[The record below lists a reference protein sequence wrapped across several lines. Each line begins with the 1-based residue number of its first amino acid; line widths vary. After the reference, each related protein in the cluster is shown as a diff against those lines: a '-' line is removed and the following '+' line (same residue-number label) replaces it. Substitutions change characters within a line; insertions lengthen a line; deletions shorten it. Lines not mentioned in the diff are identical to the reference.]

1 MWMSLTGLMA
11 VAVVVVGNL
20 DAAAATDAQP
30 LAGVWDVA
38 YGSTDYQRIQ
48 EHDEATH
55 GKALKKE
62 GALEDIHAPDLTT
75 LSRPT

>member
-1 MWMSLTGLMA
+1 MWMSLTGLMF

-38 YGSTDYQRIQ
+38 YGSADYQRIQ

-62 GALEDIHAPDLTT
+62 GALDDIRPPITT
-75 LSRPT
+75 HLILL